1 MKLTAALYFGVLF
14 AALAA
19 ASATAGEAEE
29 VAAAPLEP
37 LFADSE
43 DEERM
48 LEINKASDN
57 IFTRLA
63 RSARSARLGKRADL
77 GTDGLRRRDAG
88 RHGAAVPSDGKDRDL
103 ETDGLLR
110 HDGRR
115 HGGRLG
121 RRHGRHGA
129 AVPSDGEDRD
139 LESEAEELDSED
151 FNYFGVPMP

>member
-14 AALAA
+14 AALAT
-19 ASATAGEAEE
+19 ASATADGAEE
-29 VAAAPLEP
+29 ADVAAAPLEP

-48 LEINKASDN
+48 LEIKTSDN

-77 GTDGLRRRDAG
+77 ETEGLRRRDA
-88 RHGAAVPSDGKDRDL
+88 
-103 ETDGLLR
+103 
-110 HDGRR
+110 
-115 HGGRLG
+115 
-121 RRHGRHGA
+121 RRHGRA

>member
-29 VAAAPLEP
+29 ADVAAAPLEP

-77 GTDGLRRRDAG
+77 ETARF
-88 RHGAAVPSDGKDRDL
+88 GKRDRDL

-110 HDGRR
+110 R
-115 HGGRLG
+115 GGRLG

>member
-48 LEINKASDN
+48 LEIDKASEAN

-77 GTDGLRRRDAG
+77 ETDGLRRRDA
-88 RHGAAVPSDGKDRDL
+88 
-103 ETDGLLR
+103 
-110 HDGRR
+110 
-115 HGGRLG
+115 
-121 RRHGRHGA
+121 RRHGRA

>member
-29 VAAAPLEP
+29 ADVAAAPLEP

-77 GTDGLRRRDAG
+77 ETARF
-88 RHGAAVPSDGKDRDL
+88 GKRDRDL

-110 HDGRR
+110 HGGRR

-129 AVPSDGEDRD
+129 AVPSDSEDRD

>member
-63 RSARSARLGKRADL
+63 RSARSARNARFGKR
-77 GTDGLRRRDAG
+77 
-88 RHGAAVPSDGKDRDL
+88 DRDL

-110 HDGRR
+110 HGGRR
-115 HGGRLG
+115 HGG

-129 AVPSDGEDRD
+129 AVPSDD

>member
-14 AALAA
+14 ATLAA

-29 VAAAPLEP
+29 ADVAAAPLEP

-77 GTDGLRRRDAG
+77 GTDGLRRRDA
-88 RHGAAVPSDGKDRDL
+88 R
-103 ETDGLLR
+103 
-110 HDGRR
+110 
-115 HGGRLG
+115 
-121 RRHGRHGA
+121 RHGA